1 MNYVI
6 IINPNSGKKK
16 STDVFKKKLLPELK
30 RLGHN
35 FEYHFTEFPQH
46 ATKIIQHANLED
58 KDAIIVLGGD
68 GTMHEVVNG
77 MLNRKDS
84 VKIPIGNLPTGS
96 GNSLL
101 YDMGKLDTKSTLNKI
116 LTHKKNK
123 IDILKVSTPRKK
135 YFSINLVGWGM
146 VNDIGILAEKMR
158 WLGPIRYNVASIIQI
173 FRFKGRKSEIL
184 IDGKQFN
191 EEYAFIIICNTIHIG
206 KGMKMAPHAQLDDGK
221 MDLII
226 IKNNFN
232 RIKLLKMFPILFT
245 GNHINDPLVEYR
257 QAKSL
262 KLTPNTNTILN
273 IDGEMI
279 GETPITIEV
288 VPGIIKLLN

>member
-1 MNYVI
+1 MDYLI
-6 IINPNSGKKK
+6 IINPNSGKRK

-158 WLGPIRYNVASIIQI
+158 WLGPMRYNVASIIQI
-173 FRFKGRKSEIL
+173 FRFKGRKAKIL

-191 EEYAFIIICNTIHIG
+191 EEYAFIIVCNTIHIG
-206 KGMKMAPHAQLDDGK
+206 KGMKMAPNAKLDDGK

-226 IKNNFN
+226 IKNNF
-232 RIKLLKMFPILFT
+232 RKIELLKLFPKLFS
-245 GNHINDPLVEYR
+245 GKHIYNKKVNYLQV
-257 QAKSL
+257 KSFS
-262 KLTPNTNTILN
+262 LTPIKDEVLN
-273 IDGEMI
+273 IDGEII
-279 GETPITIEV
+279 GQTPISIETIPEA
-288 VPGIIKLLN
+288 IELLN